1 MNCFDFSTVPYNT
14 LTHHQRQ
21 VLKKATDIV
30 FFDDNAAIIEA
41 QDSIDFVYHHQR
53 YGQRN

>member
-1 MNCFDFSTVPYNT
+1 MNRFDFSTVPYNT

-21 VLKKATDIV
+21 VLEKATDIV